1 MAKSRVKP
9 TLTLSGG
16 GTTTVTPLT
25 QLVEPEPEV
34 YNGNVYEFHGGINVS
49 GNSGPVT
56 ITVNL
61 QGIPNNP
68 PPTGGGGNGG

>member
-1 MAKSRVKP
+1 MAKSGVK
-9 TLTLSGG
+9 T
-16 GTTTVTPLT
+16 
-25 QLVEPEPEV
+25 EPEVSVDVEEETPEV

-61 QGIPNNP
+61 QGVPNNP
-68 PPTGGGGNGG
+68 PPTGGGGSNG